1 MAEKAT
7 IQRTPKGLITG
18 FVNILKADTKF
29 DAAGVYKFKVKF
41 AKSREI
47 EKLCKQME
55 DEAQKAFDAWKK
67 DPKNK
72 GKKPIKM
79 GDLPFFEDDEGNIVI
94 SFKSKASYVNKEGET
109 IHRVIPIFGAD
120 AKRIDPEDIK
130 PFGEGSEVRVG
141 FILNAFANAAAG
153 ASVTL
158 RIDSIQLLKAKAF
171 AGGSGGWEAEEDSE
185 QEDSEQPWDEDAPED
200 AGDQPSEDEDF

>member
-158 RIDSIQLLKAKAF
+158 RIDSIQLIKAKGF
-171 AGGSGGWEAEEDSE
+171 SGGSGGWDAEDGAE
-185 QEDSEQPWDEDAPED
+185 APED
-200 AGDQPSEDEDF
+200 SDDAWSEEKREGDSADSDNDDF

>member
-1 MAEKAT
+1 MSTVKAT
-7 IQRTPKGLITG
+7 VQRTPKGFITG

-29 DAAGVYKFKVKF
+29 DAAGVYKFKAKF

-47 EKLCKQME
+47 EKLCQQME
-55 DEAQKAFDAWKK
+55 EEAQKAFDAWKK

-94 SFKSKASYVNKEGET
+94 SFKSKASYVNKEGDT

-120 AKRIDPEDIK
+120 AKRIDPEKLK

-141 FILNAFANAAAG
+141 FVLNAFANAAAG

-158 RIDSIQLLKAKAF
+158 RIDSIQLLKAKEF
-171 AGGSGGWEAEEDSE
+171 SGGSGGWEAEEGSE
-185 QEDSEQPWDEDAPED
+185 APE
-200 AGDQPSEDEDF
+200 GDDEWSEDKSDGDSTPEADF